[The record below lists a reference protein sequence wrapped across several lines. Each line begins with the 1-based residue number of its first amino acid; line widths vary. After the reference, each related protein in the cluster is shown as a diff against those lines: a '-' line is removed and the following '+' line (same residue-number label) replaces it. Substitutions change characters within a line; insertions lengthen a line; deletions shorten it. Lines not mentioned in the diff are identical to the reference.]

1 MEHVLFRFPTV
12 AQQLFEELDIKSLV
26 NCRNVNRTWQQ
37 FLDNQKFYWVQK
49 VGILSK
55 LPRFDWQNVFK
66 QINNEVVG
74 EFALVVSKFFQDY
87 SRETKQTPM
96 HFIAMVGNIK
106 IANNYLR
113 INCKIENIENGLGL
127 TPLHYA
133 ARNGNLLICQLILSI
148 VSDKNPRNS
157 RGCTPY
163 HNAARNGHLSVCKLF
178 IDCIKDKNP
187 HTGGIFGTP
196 LHIVGQRGHYEICE
210 LILEHVS
217 IKNPFLSTV
226 LLKMGRMKFV
236 SS

>member
-1 MEHVLFRFPTV
+1 MKVQRFSSKGLKIGHLRHLHF
-12 AQQLFEELDIKSLV
+12 QYSHRFSSKQNHQKKSGH
-26 NCRNVNRTWQQ
+26 
-37 FLDNQKFYWVQK
+37 FLQ
-49 VGILSK
+49 
-55 LPRFDWQNVFK
+55 
-66 QINNEVVG
+66 
-74 EFALVVSKFFQDY
+74 
-87 SRETKQTPM
+87 SRL
-96 HFIAMVGNIK
+96 
-106 IANNYLR
+106 YLR

-196 LHIVGQRGHYEICE
+196 LHIVGQRGHYEIC
-210 LILEHVS
+210 
-217 IKNPFLSTV
+217 
-226 LLKMGRMKFV
+226 
-236 SS
+236 